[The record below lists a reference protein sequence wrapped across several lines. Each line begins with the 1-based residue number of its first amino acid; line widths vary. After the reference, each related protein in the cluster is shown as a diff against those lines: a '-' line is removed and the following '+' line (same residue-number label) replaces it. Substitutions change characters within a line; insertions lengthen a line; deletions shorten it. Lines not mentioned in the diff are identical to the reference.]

1 MCSEIVKSVCPHDCP
16 SVCPLEVEKLGAQRI
31 GKVKGSSENPFTG
44 GLLCGKVSRYQER
57 IHHPDRL
64 LYPLKRTGAKGSGQF
79 ERISWDQAYD
89 EICSNL
95 TRIQKEDGAEAI
107 WPFYYA
113 GTMGYL
119 MRNGINRL
127 SHTLG
132 FSAMQGTYC
141 VALSGPGWLS
151 GVGAQYGPDVQE
163 MKKSELIVIWGLNAV
178 SSQIHL
184 MTHALAGVRNGAKLI
199 VVDPYKNKTADK
211 AHMHIALRPG
221 TDGALA
227 CAVMHLL
234 FKEGYADREYLAK
247 YTDVPQELE
256 EHLKD
261 KTPQWASEITGLPV
275 HTIESFA
282 RLYGSTKKS
291 FLRVG
296 HGMTR
301 SRNGAHNMHAVS
313 CLPAVTGAWQYEG
326 GGALYGQSGLA
337 KLNLNLIEAKDG
349 DKRNARVLDQSRI
362 GEILNG
368 SPEALKGGSAVK
380 ALFIQNTNPV
390 AVAPDTEAVR
400 AGFMR
405 DDLFTCVHEQF
416 MTETAKMADI
426 VLPATMF
433 LEHDDLY
440 TASGHCTL
448 QVAKAV
454 LEPAGECKSNHEVVS
469 TLAKR
474 LGATHQSFDLSDR
487 EIVEETLQASG
498 YPPMDDI
505 IEKTGHDLTPSFEKA
520 HFLNGFAHPDGKF
533 RFKPDWPA
541 LGPLGA
547 EMPELPDH
555 WNVIDEKSEER
566 PYRLITPP
574 SQNFL
579 NSTFSETKTSRIKER
594 CPEVKVN
601 ERVMRRLGIAEGELV
616 RIGNERGSVLLNA
629 VAVKGQHEDTLV
641 VEGIWPNESF
651 IEGKGINT
659 LVSSQ
664 PGYPNNGAV
673 FHDTSVW
680 LEVPNA

>member
-16 SVCPLEVEKLGAQRI
+16 SVCPLEVEKLGGQRI
-31 GKVKGSSENPFTG
+31 GKVKGSADNAFTG
-44 GLLCGKVSRYQER
+44 GLLCGKVSRYHER
-57 IHHPDRL
+57 FHHPERL

-89 EICSNL
+89 EICTNL
-95 TRIQKEDGAEAI
+95 QRICDEDGAEAV

-141 VALSGPGWLS
+141 TALSGPGWES
-151 GVGAQYGPDVQE
+151 GIGAQYGPDVQE

-184 MTHALAGVRNGAKLI
+184 MNHALAGVRNGAKLV

-221 TDGALA
+221 TDGAFA
-227 CAVMHLL
+227 CAVMHVL
-234 FKEGYADREYLAK
+234 FKEGYADRDYLLK
-247 YTDVPQELE
+247 YSDVPNELE
-256 EHLKD
+256 QHLKD
-261 KTPQWASEITGLPV
+261 KTPQWASEITGLPA

-313 CLPAVTGAWQYEG
+313 CLPMITGAWQHEG

-337 KLNLNLIEAKDG
+337 KLDLTLIEAKDG
-349 DKRNARVLDQSRI
+349 DKRGARTLDQSRI
-362 GEILNG
+362 GEILNAG
-368 SPEALKGGSAVK
+368 VDVLKGGPAVK

-390 AVAPDTEAVR
+390 AVAPDSEAVR
-400 AGFMR
+400 KGFMR
-405 DDLFTCVHEQF
+405 EDLFTCVHEQF
-416 MTETAKMADI
+416 MSETAKMADI

-433 LEHDDLY
+433 LEHDDVY

-469 TLAKR
+469 TIAKR
-474 LGATHQSFDLSDR
+474 LGGTHRSFDLGAR
-487 EIVEETLQASG
+487 EILEETLEASG
-498 YPPMDDI
+498 YPKMDEI
-505 IEKTGHDLTPSFEKA
+505 IEKTGHDLTPSFEQA

-533 RFKPDWPA
+533 RFKPDWAA
-541 LGPLGA
+541 LGSLGA
-547 EMPELPDH
+547 EMPELPGH
-555 WNVIDEKSEER
+555 WDIIDEKTPER

-574 SQNFL
+574 AQNFL
-579 NSTFSETKTSRIKER
+579 NSTFNETKTSRIKER
-594 CPEVKVN
+594 CPEVKIN

-616 RIGNERGSVLLNA
+616 RIGNERGSILLNG
-629 VAVKGQHEDTLV
+629 VAAKGQHEDTLV
-641 VEGIWPNESF
+641 IEGIWPNESF
-651 IEGKGINT
+651 IEGKGVNT

-680 LEVPNA
+680 LEVHDA